1 MIIQWPEEKS
11 VTLKS
16 GEVFT
21 IIFALED
28 SIKIWKKVAS
38 ESIFAEEWDSLRI
51 IENKIREAHDI
62 IERLAGARNGKN
74 FSQNK

>member
-16 GEVFT
+16 WEVFT

-28 SIKIWKKVAS
+28 SIKIWKKAAS
-38 ESIFAEEWDSLRI
+38 ESISMEEWDSLRV

-62 IERLAGARNGKN
+62 IERLAGAKSGKD
-74 FSQNK
+74 S